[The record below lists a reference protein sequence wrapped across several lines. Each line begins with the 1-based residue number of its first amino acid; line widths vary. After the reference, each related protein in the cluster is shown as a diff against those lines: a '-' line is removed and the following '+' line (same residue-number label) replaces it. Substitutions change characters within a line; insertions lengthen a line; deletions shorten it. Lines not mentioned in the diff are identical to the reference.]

1 MTKLNLAL
9 ALSSFAAALGAQSA
23 PDQVARTERWVYRP
37 ATPIRVDPTSPIAD
51 RVTLKFRDSLR
62 VRLAGGELSD
72 RDGAD
77 LRAVNGALRGA
88 TVARLFTRSTDELD
102 AERERVARNL
112 AAGEAPLAD
121 LNNWFAVRTTG
132 AAATERLVEAL
143 LAEPHV
149 ETAYAEFAVAKT
161 SDIPPPTPLLESS
174 QGYLGAPPAGYAYD
188 AVQTIVGA
196 RGQGLY
202 LAQLEGKHTLDHED
216 VTSVTAAT
224 ILGVPASANW
234 NSWQQH
240 GTACLGIM
248 GAQRN
253 AYGMRG
259 MASDHAAFYTSSLE
273 NGAPNMVSLATAALR
288 AGDVMSSSYAWVVS
302 GLHAPADWDQATY
315 DAIRIAAASGI
326 VYTIAAGNTNHDLA
340 DTTIYGNR
348 YLPAST
354 PSGAFIT
361 GASGPGDSSRAGFSN
376 FGAVVVANCWGSGV
390 ATTGYGSAFDPG
402 DVRQQYTYGFS
413 GTSSATPA
421 LAGVIGSL
429 CGAIQEQLGRT
440 PTLAEL
446 RGALLSTGT
455 PIPGNGGRIGT
466 RPDLVQLFAAFGLPD
481 GLAVTQDA
489 VLGGTATLAAGGPVG
504 APHGLLLAFS
514 TGSTGFGAN
523 RPLLLDVANLIVAG
537 SAVLDGS
544 GSAQYAFAVPAD
556 PSLLGAELFFQ
567 GVQIRG
573 GALHLS
579 NSVMLWIH

>member
-1 MTKLNLAL
+1 MTKLHLAL
-9 ALSSFAAALGAQSA
+9 ALSSFAAVLGAQSA
-23 PDQVARTERWVYRP
+23 PDEVARTERWVYRP
-37 ATPIRVDPTSPIAD
+37 ATPIRIDPTSPIAD

-62 VRLAGGELSD
+62 VRLSGAELFD

-88 TVARLFTRSTDELD
+88 SVERLFTRSTDELD

-112 AAGEAPLAD
+112 ARGEPPLAD

-143 LAEPHV
+143 LAEPVV
-149 ETAYAEFAVAKT
+149 ETAYAEFAVART
-161 SDIPPPTPLLESS
+161 TDIPPPTPLLESS
-174 QGYLGAPPAGYAYD
+174 QSYLGAPPAGYAYD

-224 ILGVPASANW
+224 ILGLPASAGW
-234 NSWQQH
+234 SSWQQH

-253 AYGMRG
+253 AYGVRG
-259 MASDHAAFYTSSLE
+259 MASDHAAFYTASLQ
-273 NGAPNMVSLATAALR
+273 NGAANMVSLATAALR

-302 GLHAPADWDQATY
+302 SLHAPADWDQSTY
-315 DAIRIAAASGI
+315 DAIRIAAAAGI

-340 DTTIYGNR
+340 DTAIYGNR

-361 GASGPGDSSRAGFSN
+361 GASGAGDSSRAGFSN

-402 DVRQQYTYGFS
+402 DLRQQYTYSFS

-421 LAGVIGSL
+421 LAGVIASL

-440 PTLAEL
+440 PTLAEI
-446 RGALLSTGT
+446 RSALLSTGT
-455 PIPGNGGRIGT
+455 AIPGNGGGVGT

-489 VLGGTATLAAGGPVG
+489 VLGGTATLAVQGPAG
-504 APHGLLLAFS
+504 APHGLLLAFA
-514 TGSTGFGAN
+514 TGDTSFGAN

-537 SAVLDGS
+537 SAVLDGN
-544 GSAQYAFAVPAD
+544 GSASHSFSVPAD

-567 GVQIRG
+567 SVQVRS